1 MSDPAI
7 VVRHVVRR
15 FGDTAVLDDVSF
27 DVAVGEFV
35 TITGP
40 SGAGK
45 STLLHLLGALDRPD
59 ASARSRCAAR
69 TWPTSTGSPATG
81 APRWAWCSS
90 STT

>member
-7 VVRHVVRR
+7 AVRHVVRR

-59 ASARSRCAAR
+59 AG
-69 TWPTSTGSPATG
+69 TITV
-81 APRWAWCSS
+81 
-90 STT
+90 